1 MNQTDLSKIFKSLGS
16 VIGLIGLSLVLS
28 FLTPAFLTVH
38 NILNVLR
45 QVSVISILAAGETFV
60 ILTGG
65 IDLSVGSMLGL
76 CGVVLAGVLNGT
88 GSPLLAVLT
97 GLSLGALM
105 GLTNGV
111 LVSKGKLPPFC
122 ATLGMMAI
130 ARGFAFVYTQGRPIS
145 GFPRSFR
152 FFGTGYLGPI
162 PIPIIIALAVFL
174 FAYYVLSQTTFG
186 RYVYSLGSN
195 ETATRM
201 SGVKTDYYKTWV
213 YLVSGL
219 LAGLAAVVFTA
230 RINSG
235 HPAAG
240 EGYELDAIAAVV
252 IGGTSLSGG
261 EGTIIGTLIG
271 ALIMGVIRNGLNL
284 INVDPFWQQVVIGAV
299 IIFAVLADQRTKR
312 R

>member
-76 CGVVLAGVLNGT
+76 CGVMLAGALKIT

-97 GLSLGALM
+97 GLLFGGIM
-105 GLTNGV
+105 GLTNGL

-130 ARGFAFVYTQGRPIS
+130 ARGLSFVYTQGRPIS
-145 GFPRSFR
+145 GFPQSFR
-152 FFGTGYLGPI
+152 VFGTGYLGPI
-162 PIPIIIALAVFL
+162 PVPIIIALVVFI
-174 FAYYVLSQTTFG
+174 FAYYILSQTVFG

-201 SGVKTDYYKTWV
+201 SGIKTDYYKTWV

-261 EGTIIGTLIG
+261 EGTIIGTFIG

-299 IIFAVLADQRTKR
+299 IIFAVLADQRTKQR
-312 R
+312 

>member
-1 MNQTDLSKIFKSLGS
+1 
-16 VIGLIGLSLVLS
+16 
-28 FLTPAFLTVH
+28 
-38 NILNVLR
+38 
-45 QVSVISILAAGETFV
+45 
-60 ILTGG
+60 
-65 IDLSVGSMLGL
+65 
-76 CGVVLAGVLNGT
+76 
-88 GSPLLAVLT
+88 
-97 GLSLGALM
+97 
-105 GLTNGV
+105 
-111 LVSKGKLPPFC
+111 
-122 ATLGMMAI
+122 MAI
-130 ARGFAFVYTQGRPIS
+130 ARGLSFVYTQGRPIS
-145 GFPRSFR
+145 GFPQSFR
-152 FFGTGYLGPI
+152 VFGTGYLGPI
-162 PIPIIIALAVFL
+162 PFPIIIALAVFII
-174 FAYYVLSQTTFG
+174 AYYILIQTVFG

-201 SGVKTDYYKTWV
+201 SGIKTDYYKTWV

-299 IIFAVLADQRTKR
+299 IIFAVLADQSTKQR
-312 R
+312 

>member
-1 MNQTDLSKIFKSLGS
+1 
-16 VIGLIGLSLVLS
+16 LVLS
-28 FLTPAFLTVH
+28 FLTPAFLTVN

-76 CGVVLAGVLNGT
+76 CGVMLAGTLNRT
-88 GSPLLAVLT
+88 GSPLLAVLA

-130 ARGFAFVYTQGRPIS
+130 ARGLAFVYTQGRPIS
-145 GFPRSFR
+145 GFPQSFR
-152 FFGTGYLGPI
+152 FFGTGYLGSI
-162 PIPIIIALAVFL
+162 PVPIIIALAVFT
-174 FAYYVLSQTTFG
+174 FAYYVLSQTVFG

-201 SGVKTDYYKTWV
+201 SGIKTDYYKTWV
-213 YLVSGL
+213 YLVSGI
-219 LAGLAAVVFTA
+219 LAGLAAIVFTA

-261 EGTIIGTLIG
+261 EGTIIGTFIG

-284 INVDPFWQQVVIGAV
+284 VNVDPFWQQVVIGAV

-312 R
+312 S